1 MIYPNLTCTFEHLV
15 TCARKLQKYLN
26 TFPLFDRF
34 PLQGSQLNASMLE
47 AAVSKLEPRIPNL
60 KQQAEDLTPLVDM
73 AKEYANNLTRQ
84 AEYLDGSVVTFF
96 FFKLTN
102 VSFNK
107 TIKW

>member
-1 MIYPNLTCTFEHLV
+1 MNF
-15 TCARKLQKYLN
+15 
-26 TFPLFDRF
+26 FPLFEL
-34 PLQGSQLNASMLE
+34 LQGSQLNASMLE

-107 TIKW
+107 TINGDPSYQKKALGLKLK